1 MTTPALSLRAAPF
14 ARRSRGFPELTCIWL
29 VLVLAASS
37 AGAESL
43 GMVTPDQWQPHAK
56 VGILDRVTLRV
67 HWHESLKLLREAAVA
82 HNIAATERLRNQLAA
97 AGFTIFPVTGSSPDL
112 QHQEPGFGIVTD
124 DRDVIVELGRKW
136 RQEAVFWIDYG
147 TVWLVP
153 CGEGES
159 VRLGYWRDRLHHPR

>member
-14 ARRSRGFPELTCIWL
+14 ARRSRGFPDLTCVWL

-82 HNIAATERLRNQLAA
+82 HNIAATDLHGFSLLRRDAETGAWVCDVFVVRMRGALVDNDRTVTFGHEVLHCF
-97 AGFTIFPVTGSSPDL
+97 GFR
-112 QHQEPGFGIVTD
+112 HE
-124 DRDVIVELGRKW
+124 
-136 RQEAVFWIDYG
+136 
-147 TVWLVP
+147 
-153 CGEGES
+153 
-159 VRLGYWRDRLHHPR
+159 